1 MKIELHRGTLT
12 KTLKLMHS
20 VLDRN
25 PKMPV
30 LKHLLVTATPTG
42 LTLAATDLE
51 LGLHRTLE
59 VTAGDDETLLV
70 PTDLIFDFLHE
81 LNTET
86 IQWTTDSAH
95 NITISAGKAKARFKG
110 LDAKEYPVLPSIPE
124 PWLCCLP
131 PTDLDHLLAE
141 TLPAVGEADARY
153 ILNSLR
159 LHFAGEPEASLEAV
173 GTDGHRLVV
182 TKRATGTW
190 LTQDHRPQTILI
202 PKKTGKVLR
211 ALLADTE
218 EQQIAFS
225 ASQTLAAFRLGPYRL
240 TSRLMEGT
248 FPLYD
253 KVIPAKPA
261 IRFTIPK
268 LVFEDPLRRV
278 SVISG
283 RDAKPITVAVQSNH
297 VVLKAVNI
305 DLGEATETIETQTFP
320 TQEQFVT
327 GFNTRYLL
335 DALQTMP
342 GDQCDVHMDNPLAP
356 CVLTTPQQPFWKHIV
371 MPVKV

>member
-25 PKMPV
+25 PTMPV
-30 LKHLLVTATPTG
+30 LKHLLITATPTG

-51 LGLHRTLE
+51 LGLQRTLDIA
-59 VTAGDDETLLV
+59 TGTDEALLA
-70 PTDLIFDFLHE
+70 PSDPIFDFLRE
-81 LNTET
+81 LTTET
-86 IQWTTDSAH
+86 IHWTTDSAH
-95 NITISAGKAKARFKG
+95 NITITAGKTKAKFKG
-110 LDAKEYPVLPSIPE
+110 LDAKDYPALPSIPE

-131 PTDLDHLLAE
+131 PADLDQLLAE
-141 TLPAVGEADARY
+141 TLPAVGETDARY

-159 LHFAGEPEASLEAV
+159 LHFAGDPEASLEVV

-182 TKRATGTW
+182 TKRTTGTW
-190 LTQDHRPQTILI
+190 LTKDHRPQTILI

-225 ASQTLAAFRLGPYRL
+225 ASQSLAAFRLGPYRV
-240 TSRLMEGT
+240 TSRLMEGA

-253 KVIPAKPA
+253 KIIPAKPA

-283 RDAKPITVAVQSNH
+283 RDAKPITVAVQSNQ

-305 DLGEATETIETQTFP
+305 DLGEATETIETQTYP
-320 TQEQFVT
+320 TEEQFVT
-327 GFNTRYLL
+327 GFNTDYLL
-335 DALQTMP
+335 DALATMP
-342 GDQCDVHMDNPLAP
+342 GEQCNVHMDNPLAP
-356 CVLTTPQQPFWKHIV
+356 CVLTTPQHPFWKHIV
-371 MPVKV
+371 MPVKI

>member
-1 MKIELHRGTLT
+1 MKIELNRDVLT

-51 LGLHRTLE
+51 LGLQRTLD
-59 VTAGDDETLLV
+59 VPAGMDDAILAPADPIL
-70 PTDLIFDFLHE
+70 DFLRE
-81 LNTET
+81 LDTET
-86 IQWTTDSAH
+86 IQWSIDKAQT
-95 NITISAGKAKARFKG
+95 ITITAGKAKAKFKG
-110 LDAKEYPVLPSIPE
+110 LDAKDYPALPNLPE
-124 PWLCCLP
+124 PWLCALP
-131 PTDLDHLLAE
+131 AADLDLLLAE
-141 TLPAVGEADARY
+141 TLPAVGETDARY
-153 ILNSLR
+153 ILNSIR
-159 LHFAGEPEASLEAV
+159 LQFAGDTEASLEAV

-182 TKRATGTW
+182 TKRSTGTW
-190 LTQDHRPQTILI
+190 LTSNHQPRTVLI
-202 PKKTGKVLR
+202 PKKAGKVLR

-218 EQQIAFS
+218 EEQIAFS
-225 ASQTLAAFRLGPYRL
+225 ASSSLAAFRLGPYRI
-240 TSRLMEGT
+240 TSRLMEGA

-261 IRFTIPK
+261 KLFTIPK

-283 RDAKPITVAVQSNH
+283 RDAKPITVAVHPNQI
-297 VVLKAVNI
+297 VLKAVNI
-305 DLGEATETIETQTFP
+305 DLGEATEAIETQTFSID
-320 TQEQFVT
+320 EQFVT
-327 GFNTRYLL
+327 RFNTNYLL
-335 DALQTMP
+335 DALETMP
-342 GDQCDVHMDNPLAP
+342 GEQCDLHMENPLAP